1 MDGFNVR
8 GSVIAMITPFK
19 NNGKEVDYE
28 SFKKLIDYQIDNGT
42 DAILVCGT
50 TGESPTLTY
59 EEHESVIKFAV
70 DYVNGRVPVI
80 AGTGANSL
88 HEAIELTGFAK
99 EVGADAALVVVPY
112 YNKPSQEGI
121 YRHFKT
127 LAKEVDIPIIVYNIP
142 GRTCREIE
150 VSTLARL
157 REECPNIVGS
167 KESVGNMDRISEIKQ
182 TLGEDFVVLSGDDS
196 LTLPMMSLGA
206 DGVVSVANHVL
217 PKEVKAMVS
226 AALEGD
232 FKTARE
238 LHYKLFP
245 LFKALFMDTNP
256 IPVKT
261 AAWMLGLIEEK
272 SFRLPLC
279 EMSPEKEEKLREI
292 LRSYGLEVVR

>member
-1 MDGFNVR
+1 MFNLR
-8 GSVIAMITPFK
+8 GSIIALITPFK
-19 NNGKEVDYE
+19 NGGREVDYE
-28 SFKKLIDYQIDNGT
+28 ALKRLIDYQIENGT
-42 DAILVCGT
+42 DAVLVCGT

-59 EEHESVIKFAV
+59 EEHETVIKVAV
-70 DYVNGRVPVI
+70 EHAAGRVPVI

-88 HEAIELTGFAK
+88 HEAVELTGFAK
-99 EVGADAALVVVPY
+99 EAGADAALVVVPY
-112 YNKPSQEGI
+112 YNKPSQEGL
-121 YRHFKT
+121 YRHYRT

-167 KESVGNMDRISEIKQ
+167 KESVSNMDRISEMKK
-182 TLGEDFVVLSGDDS
+182 TLGEDFLIYSGDDS
-196 LTLPMMSLGA
+196 LTLPMMALGA
-206 DGVVSVANHVL
+206 DGVVSVANHIL

-226 AALEGD
+226 AALAGD

-238 LHYKLFP
+238 LHYKLFD

-256 IPVKT
+256 VPVKT

-279 EMSPEKEEKLREI
+279 EMPPQKEEKLREV
-292 LRSYGLEVVR
+292 LRSYGLKVVR

>member
-28 SFKKLIDYQIDNGT
+28 SFKKLIDYQIENGT

-112 YNKPSQEGI
+112 YNKPNQEGI
-121 YRHFKT
+121 YRHYKT

-182 TLGEDFVVLSGDDS
+182 TLGEDFIVLSGDDS

-206 DGVVSVANHVL
+206 DGVISVANHIL

-245 LFKALFMDTNP
+245 LFKAMFMDTNP

-279 EMSPEKEEKLREI
+279 EMSPEKEEKLREV

>member
-1 MDGFNVR
+1 MGYETIR
-8 GSVIAMITPFK
+8 GSVIALITPFR

-28 SFKKLIDYQIDNGT
+28 GLKKLIDYQIENGT

-59 EEHESVIKFAV
+59 EEHENVIKVAV
-70 DYVNGRVPVI
+70 EHVNGRVPVI

-88 HEAIELTGFAK
+88 HEAIELTAFAK
-99 EVGADAALVVVPY
+99 ETGADAALVVVPY
-112 YNKPSQEGI
+112 YNKPSQEGL
-121 YRHFKT
+121 YRHYKT

-150 VSTLARL
+150 VSTLKRL
-157 REECPNIVGS
+157 REECPNIIGS
-167 KESVGNMDRISEIKQ
+167 KESVGNMDRISELKKE
-182 TLGEDFVVLSGDDS
+182 LGEDFVILSGDDS

-206 DGVVSVANHVL
+206 DGVISVANHIL
-217 PKEVKAMVS
+217 PKEVKEMVS

-232 FKTARE
+232 FKKARE
-238 LHYKLFP
+238 IHYRLFP

-256 IPVKT
+256 VPVKT

-292 LRSYGLEVVR
+292 LRSYGLQVIR

>member
-1 MDGFNVR
+1 MDGFNIR

-28 SFKKLIDYQIDNGT
+28 SFKKLIDYQIENGT

-59 EEHESVIKFAV
+59 EEHENVIKFAV

-112 YNKPSQEGI
+112 YNKPNQEGI
-121 YRHFKT
+121 YRHYKT

-196 LTLPMMSLGA
+196 LTLPMMALGA

-245 LFKALFMDTNP
+245 PF
-256 IPVKT
+256 
-261 AAWMLGLIEEK
+261 
-272 SFRLPLC
+272 
-279 EMSPEKEEKLREI
+279 
-292 LRSYGLEVVR
+292 

>member
-1 MDGFNVR
+1 METKPIK
-8 GSVIAMITPFK
+8 GSIIALITPFK

-28 SFKKLIDYQIDNGT
+28 GLKKLIDYQIENGT

-59 EEHESVIKFAV
+59 EEHENVIKTAV
-70 DYVNGRVPVI
+70 EHAKGRVPII

-88 HEAIELTGFAK
+88 HEALELTAFAK

-112 YNKPSQEGI
+112 YNKPNQEGL
-121 YRHFKT
+121 YRHYKT
-127 LAKEVDIPIIVYNIP
+127 LAKEIDIPIIVYNIP

-150 VSTLARL
+150 VSTFARL
-157 REECPNIVGS
+157 REECPNIIGS
-167 KESVGNMDRISEIKQ
+167 KESVGNMDRISELRK
-182 TLGEDFVVLSGDDS
+182 TLGEDFIILSGDDS
-196 LTLPMMSLGA
+196 LTLPMMALGA
-206 DGVVSVANHVL
+206 DGVISVANHIL
-217 PKEVKAMVS
+217 PKEVKEMVD
-226 AALEGD
+226 AANAGD
-232 FKTARE
+232 FKRARE

-245 LFKALFMDTNP
+245 LFKALFIDTNP

-279 EMSPEKEEKLREI
+279 EMNPEKEEKLREV
-292 LRSYGLEVVR
+292 LKAYGLNVIR

>member
-1 MDGFNVR
+1 MGEFNIK
-8 GSVIAMITPFK
+8 GSVIAIITPFK

-28 SFKKLIDYQIDNGT
+28 SFKRLIDYQIENGT

-59 EEHESVIKFAV
+59 EEHENVIKFAV

-112 YNKPSQEGI
+112 YNKPNQEGI
-121 YRHFKT
+121 YRHYKT

-182 TLGEDFVVLSGDDS
+182 TLGEDFIVLSGDDS

-206 DGVVSVANHVL
+206 DGVISVANHIL
-217 PKEVKAMVS
+217 PKEVKAMVE
-226 AALEGD
+226 AALNGD
-232 FKTARE
+232 FKRARE
-238 LHYKLFP
+238 IHHKLFP
-245 LFKALFMDTNP
+245 LFKAMFMDTNP

-261 AAWMLGLIEEK
+261 AVWMLGLIEEK

-279 EMSPEKEEKLREI
+279 EMSADKEERLREV
-292 LRSYGLEVVR
+292 LKSYGLEVVR

>member
-1 MDGFNVR
+1 MGTKTIQ

-19 NNGKEVDYE
+19 NKGREVDYD
-28 SFKKLIDYQIDNGT
+28 SFKRLIDYQIENGT

-59 EEHESVIKFAV
+59 QEHEDVIKFAV
-70 DYVNGRVPVI
+70 EYVNGRVPVI

-99 EVGADAALVVVPY
+99 DVGADAALVVVPY

-127 LAKEVDIPIIVYNIP
+127 LATEIDIPIIVYNIP
-142 GRTCREIE
+142 GRTCREIS
-150 VSTLARL
+150 VDTLERL
-157 REECPNIVGS
+157 VNECPNIIGS
-167 KESVGNMDRISEIKQ
+167 KESVGDMDRISEIRRR
-182 TLGEDFVVLSGDDS
+182 LGDNFTILSGDDS

-206 DGVVSVANHVL
+206 NGVISVANHIL
-217 PKEVKAMVS
+217 PKKVRDMVHS
-226 AALEGD
+226 ALEGD
-232 FKTARE
+232 FTTARK
-238 LHYKLFP
+238 LHYELFP
-245 LFKALFMDTNP
+245 LFKAMFMDTNP

-279 EMSPEKEEKLREI
+279 EMSPEKEEKLREV
-292 LRSYGLEVVR
+292 LQSYGLNVVR

>member
-1 MDGFNVR
+1 MDNFTLK
-8 GSVIAMITPFK
+8 GSIIALITPFK

-28 SFKKLIDYQIDNGT
+28 SLGKLIDFQIENGT

-59 EEHESVIKFAV
+59 DEHRNVIKFAV
-70 DYVNGRVPVI
+70 EYTKGRVPVI

-88 HEAIELTGFAK
+88 HEALELTAFAK

-127 LAKEVDIPIIVYNIP
+127 LATEVDIPIIVYNIP

-167 KESVGNMDRISEIKQ
+167 KESVGNMDRISELKSK
-182 TLGEDFVVLSGDDS
+182 LGEDFIVLSGDDS
-196 LTLPMMSLGA
+196 LTLPMMALGA
-206 DGVVSVANHVL
+206 SGVISVANHIL
-217 PKEVKAMVS
+217 PKEVRDMVHS
-226 AALEGD
+226 ALSGD
-232 FKTARE
+232 FNKARK

-261 AAWMLGLIEEK
+261 ATWMLGLIEEK

-279 EMSPEKEEKLREI
+279 EMSSDKENQLREV
-292 LRSYGLEVVR
+292 LKSYNLKVVR

>member
-1 MDGFNVR
+1 MASFTLK
-8 GSVIAMITPFK
+8 GSVIALITPFR

-28 SFKKLIDYQIDNGT
+28 SLAKLIDYQIENGT

-59 EEHESVIKFAV
+59 EEHRNVIKFTV
-70 DYVNGRVPVI
+70 EYVKGRVPVI

-88 HEAIELTGFAK
+88 HEALELTGFAK
-99 EVGADAALVVVPY
+99 DVGADAALVVVPY
-112 YNKPSQEGI
+112 YNKPSQEGL

-157 REECPNIVGS
+157 RKECPNIMGS
-167 KESVGNMDRISEIKQ
+167 KESVGNMDRISELKR
-182 TLGEDFVVLSGDDS
+182 TLGDDFIILSGDDS
-196 LTLPMMSLGA
+196 LTLPMMALGA
-206 DGVVSVANHVL
+206 DGVISVANHIL
-217 PKEVKAMVS
+217 PKEVRDMVHF
-226 AALEGD
+226 ALEGD
-232 FKTARE
+232 FEKARE

-261 AAWMLGLIEEK
+261 ATWMLGLIEEK

-279 EMSPEKEEKLREI
+279 EMSPDKENQLREI
-292 LRSYGLEVVR
+292 LKSYGLNVVR